1 MKVAFHHQGEITS
14 PEGVERDVSGAD
26 IEKMRGVLAK
36 YLPAANGK
44 FLRGTVCVYTNTADG
59 HFILDRHPE
68 SNRVIV
74 ASPCSGHGFKFA
86 SAIGE
91 VLADLVL
98 DGKSPLDLSLF
109 RLDRF
114 Q

>member
-1 MKVAFHHQGEITS
+1 
-14 PEGVERDVSGAD
+14 
-26 IEKMRGVLAK
+26 MRALLAR
-36 YLPAANGK
+36 YLPAANGA
-44 FLRGTVCVYTNTADG
+44 FLRGTVCLYTNTADG

-68 SNRVIV
+68 TDRVIL

-98 DGKSPLDLSLF
+98 DSQSTFDLSLF
-109 RLDRF
+109 RPNRF
-114 Q
+114 G